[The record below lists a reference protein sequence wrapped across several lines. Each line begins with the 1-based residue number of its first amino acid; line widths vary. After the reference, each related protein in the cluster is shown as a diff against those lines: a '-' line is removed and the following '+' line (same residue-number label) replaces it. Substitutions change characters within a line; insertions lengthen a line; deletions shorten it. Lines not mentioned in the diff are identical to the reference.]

1 MSCFSTSLRFDEHNV
16 LGRNE
21 LSPSNINSVLTK
33 VFDIEFKPEDNAGTR
48 INSHRLGHG
57 YTEVGN

>member
-21 LSPSNINSVLTK
+21 LSSSNINSVLTK
-33 VFDIEFKPEDNAGTR
+33 GFDIEFKPEDNAGAR
-48 INSHRLGHG
+48 MNYHRLLHG